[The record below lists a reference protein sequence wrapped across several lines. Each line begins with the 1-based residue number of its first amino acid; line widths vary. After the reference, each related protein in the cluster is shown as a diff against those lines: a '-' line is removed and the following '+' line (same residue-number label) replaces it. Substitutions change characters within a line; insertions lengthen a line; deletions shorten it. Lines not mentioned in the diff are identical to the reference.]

1 MLHPTYPFRHYSQ
14 CTIPST
20 ALDFVEVKYG
30 WASASLAVILRSG
43 SYKSNLLIKCHPSLH
58 NTLVAYIKNIHW
70 YHQKIWKDFYI
81 AI

>member
-1 MLHPTYPFRHYSQ
+1 MTSPIGKCFILLTFKILSQ
-14 CTIPST
+14 CKIPSP

-58 NTLVAYIKNIHW
+58 NTLVAYKNI
-70 YHQKIWKDFYI
+70 II
-81 AI
+81 GTIICI

>member
-58 NTLVAYIKNIHW
+58 NTLVAYKKHIHW
-70 YHQKIWKDFYI
+70 YNHGNLEGLCVT
-81 AI
+81 